1 MNNSFLRKREIDSSF
16 FHCTKPAI
24 LDWDCKFL
32 SRCVD
37 NGPRIALQR
46 HQQYSQVSLQRHFK
60 HEVCA
65 QNSHQPISPH
75 FVNSVQT
82 NVAVPPI
89 VSKIAP
95 IYVSFLTHRRSHL
108 RRSVLDWGVYNL
120 GVEWL
125 KSLPAR
131 TRYICIFVTLFCIN
145 NHLVISMWAAFTG
158 LYCACQCNR
167 DCVIK
172 YVGLTCTASVEF
184 VYLGKSWKSDYLIH
198 SFCHI
203 F

>member
-1 MNNSFLRKREIDSSF
+1 MDQVITNNSFLRKREIDSSF

-60 HEVCA
+60 HEVCV
-65 QNSHQPISPH
+65 QNSYQPISPH

-82 NVAVPPI
+82 NVGVPPI

-95 IYVSFLTHRRSHL
+95 IYIYMSPFLTHRQSHL

-125 KSLPAR
+125 ESLPAC
-131 TRYICIFVTLFCIN
+131 TYKIYLYICDFVLHKQSLSN
-145 NHLVISMWAAFTG
+145 L
-158 LYCACQCNR
+158 
-167 DCVIK
+167 
-172 YVGLTCTASVEF
+172 YVGSIYWTILRMSVQSRLC
-184 VYLGKSWKSDYLIH
+184 Y
-198 SFCHI
+198 
-203 F
+203 